1 MTRLTGLW
9 GKCRRIFGRNR
20 LSQRD
25 AAQLVD
31 TLYRKLLLRAPDPS
45 GLETYTALLR
55 EGGATVADVLD
66 ALMTSPEFFA
76 NRAELAQHYYPH
88 QRDGFFA
95 DISQFGEVSTLL
107 RAMIDMSC
115 TNKIL
120 VDVGVMGRSGS
131 NSYDLLR
138 WFGWQG
144 LLVEAN
150 SGLID
155 SIKAQFG
162 PLNYRIVN
170 SAVSDHAGTATL
182 HIGSSDGVSSLN
194 EGHSRMFG
202 ATRGSITVQLE
213 TLPAILEREQ
223 IPLHFDLLSID
234 IEGEDMK
241 VLNHLIASSPYRP
254 NWIIVEA
261 GDVGDYRAGS
271 LPLLAAF
278 DEDYEAAGQTQ
289 ANLIF
294 RRRGLAAALPDAAP
308 A

>member
-1 MTRLTGLW
+1 MTGLW

-45 GLETYTALLR
+45 GLETYTTLLR

-76 NRAELAQHYYPH
+76 NRAELAQRYYPH

-120 VDVGVMGRSGS
+120 VDVGVMDRSGS

-162 PLNYRIVN
+162 PLKYRIVD
-170 SAVSDHAGTATL
+170 SAVSDHNGSATF
-182 HIGSSDGVSSLN
+182 HIGSMNGVSSLN
-194 EGHSRMFG
+194 EQHSRKFG
-202 ATRGSITVQLE
+202 ATRGSITVKVE

-261 GDVGDYRAGS
+261 GNVGNYRAGS
-271 LPLLAAF
+271 LPLIATF
-278 DEDYEAAGQTQ
+278 DEDYEAVGQTH

-294 RRRGLAAALPDAAP
+294 RRRGLLAALHGAAR